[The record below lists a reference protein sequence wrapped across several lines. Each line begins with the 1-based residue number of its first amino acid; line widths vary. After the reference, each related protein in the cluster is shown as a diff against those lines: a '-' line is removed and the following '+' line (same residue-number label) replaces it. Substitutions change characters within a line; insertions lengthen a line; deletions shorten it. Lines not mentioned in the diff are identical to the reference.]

1 MKKTLILGILAAGIA
16 LCSFTASAA
25 GDDQYPAA
33 NFQPK
38 VVFIDQ
44 EAAAAASGSSASAS
58 TGCAEK
64 APAAKQTEFDP
75 KYPAASFEPKVVY
88 PN

>member
-1 MKKTLILGILAAGIA
+1 MKKIIISGLLTAGLA
-16 LCSFTASAA
+16 LCSLTASAA

-38 VVFIDQ
+38 VVFIDKD
-44 EAAAAASGSSASAS
+44 AAAAASSSSESAAPK
-58 TGCAEK
+58 CAEK
-64 APAAKQTEFDP
+64 AAAAKQSEFDP

>member
-1 MKKTLILGILAAGIA
+1 MKKIVILGFLTAAAA
-16 LCSFTASAA
+16 LCSFAA
-25 GDDQYPAA
+25 AADEKYPAA
-33 NFQPK
+33 DFQPK

-44 EAAAAASGSSASAS
+44 NAAATASSGS
-58 TGCAEK
+58 
-64 APAAKQTEFDP
+64 APATKCPGQAAAKQTEFDP